1 MNIPSFS
8 ENSFAWKNFEEETF
22 TTWKEVFDVIE
33 LDRYIKGTSDEL
45 SKIDYQ
51 IVFVLEL
58 ALKKYFNLCKMQFL
72 NLKIKSLKEEVNY
85 ETNYVNKVETS
96 LEQELREALSLVLGK
111 YIKDCEIILKGL
123 KSKGNLNLKEY
134 VLDEFLRVKT

>member
-1 MNIPSFS
+1 MSIPSFS
-8 ENSFAWKNFEEETF
+8 ENSFAWKNFEKEIF
-22 TTWKEVFDVIE
+22 TTWKEVFDVVE

-72 NLKIKSLKEEVNY
+72 NLKIKSLKQEINY

-96 LEQELREALSLVLGK
+96 LEQELRKLLSLVLGK

-123 KSKGNLNLKEY
+123 KSKENLNLKEY
-134 VLDEFLRVKT
+134 ILDSFK